1 MDFLYSGAFA
11 RAVSTGAVA
20 LYQQMEPA
28 QHHLLR
34 PVLGLCWNALGLRS
48 ELLARRHHYNQREIR
63 NAHCRRRARRHRSPI
78 TVEVWTCQ
86 GTWFWYVVNPQRNGG
101 TIGAAA
107 TEMEAL
113 DEARSSIEEMSARR
127 ARGAASQLAGRRDQG
142 I

>member
-1 MDFLYSGAFA
+1 MG
-11 RAVSTGAVA
+11 
-20 LYQQMEPA
+20 PA
-28 QHHLLR
+28 QHHLLP
-34 PVLGLCWNALGLRS
+34 PVLDLCWNALGLRS
-48 ELLARRHHYNQREIR
+48 EFLARRHHYYRPEIR
-63 NAHCRRRARRHRSPI
+63 NAHCRRRARPHRSPI
-78 TVEVWTCQ
+78 TVEVWTCL

-127 ARGAASQLAGRRDQG
+127 ADVAAPHLAGRRDQG